1 MIGESMQ
8 GRIIALCTLC
18 CAVLAQSAN
27 ANPLSDF
34 DDGTLQ
40 GWTAIATPWDG
51 DPFGGTFELVT
62 SGGNPGGYIH
72 AIDESSIGG
81 LLVAGPAEF
90 SGDLSG
96 YTAVQYDEYIYSNP
110 QIVHGTS
117 LFLLGANGTSYRS
130 IQPLDQVATWATRT
144 VPLEEG
150 SWMLNPGSIGTESF
164 AEVLLDAT
172 LAVEFSVSV
181 TSFPTLEAGIDNITL
196 VPEPASLALLG
207 LGGIALFSRRRR

>member
-1 MIGESMQ
+1 MIGQ
-8 GRIIALCTLC
+8 LRLRHTIAPCALC
-18 CAVLAQSAN
+18 CAFLAYTAN

-72 AIDESSIGG
+72 AVDENHLGG

-96 YTAVQYDEYIYSNP
+96 YTAVQYDEYIYNNP

-117 LFLLGANGTSYRS
+117 LYLLGANGTSYRS

-150 SWMLNPGSIGTESF
+150 SWMLNPGSVGTESF
-164 AEVLLDAT
+164 ADVLLDAT
-172 LAVEFSVSV
+172 LAVEFSVSI
-181 TSFPTLEAGIDNITL
+181 TTLPTLEAGIDNITL

-207 LGGIALFSRRRR
+207 LGGIALISRRRR